1 MLFLPEKINFRVYL
15 KNSVSGEFVE
25 EVKLKMLESS
35 PVDFKNKKV
44 DQMLWG
50 ADMSAEIED
59 SVGSFLNIPLVISG
73 KTVGY
78 FSLADARPNFFK
90 EKEILAVTEIAKRA
104 TDAFTKL
111 QDAVESENNK
121 MNSLVSSMTD
131 GVLMTDMDYR
141 LLVVNSA
148 ARRAAGL
155 ENKADL
161 SVLDFAESLKEK
173 FDLKDK
179 IEESI
184 RLDKVFTSEEF
195 SRNVGFFK
203 VLVSSVRDKYK
214 PLGCVVVFRDI
225 TKEKEIEQIKEDFIS
240 MIVHELRS
248 PLDSIKKMIELM
260 RAAEMKKAKRQECY
274 QMIHSSSSDMLELVN
289 NLLDMAKIEAGKF
302 ELKKQTSNIAE
313 IIKTRVLF
321 FDISAKDA
329 KVKITSQLGAGI
341 PDKVEFDPHTIS
353 QVLNNLISNAI
364 KFNKENGA
372 IQIQALFHKKGA
384 SLQKEAVDSGIDWF
398 IKKDINIPDSL
409 FVAVTNTGEGIAE
422 EQINKLFNKFVQV
435 KTVFAK
441 KGGTGLGLAITKS
454 IIESH
459 GGVVGADSVE
469 GHGATF
475 YFTLPVKQ

>member
-1 MLFLPEKINFRVYL
+1 
-15 KNSVSGEFVE
+15 
-25 EVKLKMLESS
+25 
-35 PVDFKNKKV
+35 
-44 DQMLWG
+44 
-50 ADMSAEIED
+50 
-59 SVGSFLNIPLVISG
+59 
-73 KTVGY
+73 
-78 FSLADARPNFFK
+78 
-90 EKEILAVTEIAKRA
+90 
-104 TDAFTKL
+104 
-111 QDAVESENNK
+111 

-364 KFNKENGA
+364 KFWTNE
-372 IQIQALFHKKGA
+372 A
-384 SLQKEAVDSGIDWF
+384 SLQA
-398 IKKDINIPDSL
+398 
-409 FVAVTNTGEGIAE
+409 
-422 EQINKLFNKFVQV
+422 
-435 KTVFAK
+435 
-441 KGGTGLGLAITKS
+441 
-454 IIESH
+454 
-459 GGVVGADSVE
+459 
-469 GHGATF
+469 
-475 YFTLPVKQ
+475 